1 MRRDERGGG
10 PRISVVVP
18 VYNEEE
24 NLPVLLREIRETLDP
39 LGESYEVVFV
49 DDGSRDRSLEV
60 LKGLLPDNPMVRVVV
75 FEKNAG
81 QTAAMDAGLR
91 AARGEILVTLDAD
104 LQNDP
109 HDIPLLLAQIER
121 FDVVVGYRAL
131 RQDSLVKRV
140 TSKVGNGVRNWL
152 TREQI
157 RDTGCS
163 LKAFRRE
170 AVLRLKLFKGMHR
183 FLPTLCKMEGFTVT
197 EVKVNHRPRVHGK
210 TKYGVFD
217 RLRATVPDVL
227 AVRWMQSR
235 VLGYRVKE
243 ELP

>member
-1 MRRDERGGG
+1 MAAEPSTR
-10 PRISVVVP
+10 PRVSVVVP
-18 VYNEEE
+18 VFNEEE

-39 LGESYEVVFV
+39 AGLSYEVVFV

-60 LKGLLPDNPMVRVVV
+60 LRGLLPANPMVRVVV

-91 AARGEILVTLDAD
+91 SARGEILVTLDAD

-109 HDIPLLLAQIER
+109 HDIPLLLNEMDR
-121 FDVVVGYRAL
+121 FDVAVGYRAK
-131 RQDSLVKRV
+131 RRDSLVKKV
-140 TSKVGNGVRNWL
+140 TSRIGNGVRNWA
-152 TREQI
+152 THEDI
-157 RDTGCS
+157 IDTGCS

-170 AVLRLKLFKGMHR
+170 AVAPLKLLKGMHR
-183 FLPTLCKMEGFTVT
+183 FLPTLCRMEGFTVT
-197 EVKVNHRPRVHGK
+197 QVKVNHRPRIHGE

-217 RLRATVPDVL
+217 RLRATLPDLL
-227 AVRWMQSR
+227 AVRWMQAR
-235 VLGYRVKE
+235 VLRYRVRE